1 MIVSPGSQ
9 KSGRN
14 KEVTVRGGST
24 VTFHSLNLTALFQ
37 KHANVYV
44 QNQLTFAFFA
54 AANYLS
60 GPLGKQNFT
69 YTGSKGHGL

>member
-1 MIVSPGSQ
+1 MVVSPGSQ

-14 KEVTVRGGST
+14 KEV
-24 VTFHSLNLTALFQ
+24 
-37 KHANVYV
+37 
-44 QNQLTFAFFA
+44 TFAFFA